1 MVSEVVVCLWIW
13 KIKILNVKKKFKIVV
28 FIDVDEVLNDWK
40 EFNIVYIIKDLS
52 LGFVVIRYF
61 KFDNVFKFE
70 YF

>member
-13 KIKILNVKKKFKIVV
+13 KIKILNVKKIKFVV

-40 EFNIVYIIKDLS
+40 ELNIVYIFKDLS
-52 LGFVVIRYF
+52 LGFVVMKYF